1 MVQIGNFH
9 IGKAETSS
17 PPALSITEASLL
29 WDFTAAR
36 YKCIE
41 ETQIYHNFAHDK
53 DLQELMKYGL
63 EKTLETQVN
72 KLEQQ
77 LNQFS
82 VPLPERPPKSFNFK
96 TIERSNMFFNDKFLF
111 RQIFEGCQN
120 YMDYLARIS
129 RCMITNDSLRSIF
142 LAFLQDEASLFDK
155 LCKFGKLKGWI
166 APSPLYN
173 PQ

>member
-1 MVQIGNFH
+1 MVQIGDFH

-53 DLQELMKYGL
+53 DLQELIKYGL
-63 EKTLETQVN
+63 ENVLETQVN

-77 LNQFS
+77 LNQFN
-82 VPLPERPPKSFNFK
+82 VPLPERPPKSFK
-96 TIERSNMFFNDKFLF
+96 TLERSNKFFSDKFIF
-111 RQIFEGCQN
+111 QQIFEGCQS
-120 YMDYLARIS
+120 YIDYLALVS

-142 LAFLQDEASLFDK
+142 LGFLYDEASLFDK

-166 APSPLYN
+166 IPSPLFN
-173 PQ
+173 PH

>member
-1 MVQIGNFH
+1 MVQIGDFH
-9 IGKAETSS
+9 IGKAATSS

-53 DLQELMKYGL
+53 DLQALMKHGL

-72 KLEQQ
+72 NLEQQ
-77 LNQFS
+77 LNKFS
-82 VPLPERPPKSFNFK
+82 IPLPERPPKSFKNQEK
-96 TIERSNMFFNDKFLF
+96 NSIYLSDKFLF
-111 RQIFEGCQN
+111 KQVFQGCQN
-120 YMDYLARIS
+120 HIDYLARIS
-129 RCMITNDSLRSIF
+129 RCMITNDSLRSMF

-173 PQ
+173 PH